1 MWQDGNGT
9 IDADEFKALL
19 GVEKVTLLPA
29 QSICPL
35 RPSACHYCLKTQSMT
50 PHGGRAH
57 TAALFAAACHAMQCV
72 TKCCDPTCLHAEEQA
87 KRNMKVSTKE
97 SSSELWLTDEGFVL
111 LAHDDKNEAIV
122 CVGE

>member
-1 MWQDGNGT
+1 
-9 IDADEFKALL
+9 
-19 GVEKVTLLPA
+19 
-29 QSICPL
+29 
-35 RPSACHYCLKTQSMT
+35 
-50 PHGGRAH
+50 
-57 TAALFAAACHAMQCV
+57 MQCV
-72 TKCCDPTCLHAEEQA
+72 TKAGNPICLHAEQA